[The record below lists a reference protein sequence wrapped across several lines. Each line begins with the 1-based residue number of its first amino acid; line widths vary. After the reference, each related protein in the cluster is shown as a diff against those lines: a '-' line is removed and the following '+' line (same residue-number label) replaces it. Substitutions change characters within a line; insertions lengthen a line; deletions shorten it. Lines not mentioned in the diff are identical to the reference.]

1 VFVDNRAE
9 AVEGS
14 MDLDVALGGAID
26 LALDRAA
33 SRRLPPRNR

>member
-14 MDLDVALGGAID
+14 TDLDTALGAAID
-26 LALDRAA
+26 IALGRAEDRI
-33 SRRLPPRNR
+33 

>member
-14 MDLDVALGGAID
+14 MDLDTALGGAID
-26 LALDRAA
+26 IAIGRAE
-33 SRRLPPRNR
+33 NRP

>member
-14 MDLDVALGGAID
+14 VDLDTALGGAID
-26 LALDRAA
+26 IALDRAA
-33 SRRLPPRNR
+33 TRPIA